1 MFQIPRG
8 NQARDAF
15 SAIVVLIVCAVGISQ
30 TLQYPARAAEW
41 PLWMWSLLA
50 FLSVI
55 LLFNSLR
62 KPIVPTADSAPKT
75 PEQGAAQRAK
85 AIRIAINIALVV
97 GFVALVPILGFY
109 TAGAV
114 YLCIHMFYLG
124 NPSDLAHSGG
134 RRGRAGRV
142 LRHVRIFPRGPG
154 APWNGVLT
162 ARGRTANA

>member
-8 NQARDAF
+8 NQARDAL
-15 SAIVVLIVCAVGISQ
+15 SAVVVLIICAVGINQ

-62 KPIVPTADSAPKT
+62 KPIVPASAAAPST
-75 PEQGAAQRAK
+75 PERRAEKRAK
-85 AIRIAINIALVV
+85 RVRIAINIALVV

-114 YLCIHMFYLG
+114 YLCAHMFYLG
-124 NPSDLAHSGG
+124 IRPVWRIPVVA
-134 RRGRAGRV
+134 AGALIV
-142 LRHVRIFPRGPG
+142 FYGMFEYFL
-154 APWNGVLT
+154 GVLVPH
-162 ARGRTANA
+162 GMVF